1 MELTKDAK
9 KVICAAYAV
18 YLEKRKLGV
27 SKSSAK
33 TVQREDVLKHLPGMS
48 LQDYSETRSEIKRAL
63 VCTTYC
69 NGSFVLPDSAIIYM
83 ENRYKNGLKD
93 VLSFLAQ
100 FIP

>member
-63 VCTTYC
+63 GCTTKYVRPSSVILKVIIFT
-69 NGSFVLPDSAIIYM
+69 SF
-83 ENRYKNGLKD
+83 N
-93 VLSFLAQ
+93 
-100 FIP
+100 